1 MEVQD
6 LLNALRFLQKTY
18 VGRGDED
25 ALVKT
30 ILALEKE
37 LLKKTRTAVA
47 S

>member
-37 LLKKTRTAVA
+37 LSKKTRTAVA